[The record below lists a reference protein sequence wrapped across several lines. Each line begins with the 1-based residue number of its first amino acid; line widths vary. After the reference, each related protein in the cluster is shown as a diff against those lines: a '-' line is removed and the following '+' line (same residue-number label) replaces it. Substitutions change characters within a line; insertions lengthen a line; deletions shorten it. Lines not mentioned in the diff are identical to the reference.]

1 MGAEPVDFLLV
12 VTPVPGVTPAGSLD
26 SRPMKILLDFLPI
39 VLFFLTFNQAEKRPD
54 EAAALAT
61 DWFGFMVS
69 GGAVGPKEAPV
80 LLATV
85 VVILAT
91 MLQVVYLKVRGQK
104 VDTMLWVSLGLVT
117 VLGGATIYF
126 HSDTFIKWK
135 PSVLYWVMALAFW
148 LSPILAGKNLLKL
161 MMGEQIALPAFV
173 WRNLNVAWIVF
184 FALMGVLNLWIAY
197 SFDTSTWVTFKSFG
211 GMGLMLVF
219 MVAQG
224 FYLNRHLQSPDAAAP
239 DNDAETRRP

>member
-1 MGAEPVDFLLV
+1 
-12 VTPVPGVTPAGSLD
+12 
-26 SRPMKILLDFLPI
+26 MKILLDFLPI

-54 EAAALAT
+54 EAAALAP

-69 GGAVGPKEAPV
+69 GGAVGAKEAPV

-91 MLQVVYLKVRGQK
+91 VLQVVYLKLRGQK

-117 VLGGATIYF
+117 VMGGATIYF
-126 HSDTFIKWK
+126 HSETFIKWK
-135 PSVLYWVMALAFW
+135 PSVLYWVMAAAFW
-148 LSPILAGKNLLKL
+148 LSPILSGRNLLKM
-161 MMGEQIALPAFV
+161 MMGEQVELPGFV
-173 WRNLNVAWIVF
+173 WRNLNLAWIGF
-184 FALMGVLNLWIAY
+184 FSLMGVLNLWIAY
-197 SFDTSTWVTFKSFG
+197 SYDTSTWVTFKSFG

-224 FYLNRHLQSPDAAAP
+224 IYMSRHMKP
-239 DNDAETRRP
+239 AEGDKS

>member
-1 MGAEPVDFLLV
+1 
-12 VTPVPGVTPAGSLD
+12 
-26 SRPMKILLDFLPI
+26 MKILLDFLPI
-39 VLFFLTFNQAEKRPD
+39 VLFFLTFNQAEQRPD

-69 GGAVGPKEAPV
+69 GGAVGAKEAPV

-91 MLQVVYLKVRGQK
+91 VLQVLYLKLRGQK

-117 VLGGATIYF
+117 VMGGATIYF
-126 HSDTFIKWK
+126 HSETFIKWK
-135 PSVLYWVMALAFW
+135 PSVLYWVMAAAFW
-148 LSPILAGKNLLKL
+148 LSPILSGRNLLKM
-161 MMGEQIALPAFV
+161 MMGEQVELPGFV
-173 WRNLNVAWIVF
+173 WRNLNLAWIGF
-184 FALMGVLNLWIAY
+184 FSLMGVLNLWIAY
-197 SFDTSTWVTFKSFG
+197 SYDTSTWVTFKSFG

-224 FYLNRHLQSPDAAAP
+224 IYMSRHMKP
-239 DNDAETRRP
+239 AEGDKS

>member
-1 MGAEPVDFLLV
+1 
-12 VTPVPGVTPAGSLD
+12 
-26 SRPMKILLDFLPI
+26 MKILLDFLPI

-69 GGAVGPKEAPV
+69 GGAVGAKEAPV

-91 MLQVVYLKVRGQK
+91 VLQVLYLKLRGQK

-117 VLGGATIYF
+117 VMGGATIYF
-126 HSDTFIKWK
+126 HSETFIKWK
-135 PSVLYWVMALAFW
+135 PSVLYWVMAAAFW
-148 LSPILAGKNLLKL
+148 LSPILSGRNLLKM
-161 MMGEQIALPAFV
+161 MMGEQVELPGFV
-173 WRNLNVAWIVF
+173 WRNLNLAWIGF
-184 FALMGVLNLWIAY
+184 FSLMGVLNLWIAY
-197 SFDTSTWVTFKSFG
+197 SYDTSTWVTFKSFG

-224 FYLNRHLQSPDAAAP
+224 VYLSRHLKPVESD
-239 DNDAETRRP
+239 ETR

>member
-1 MGAEPVDFLLV
+1 
-12 VTPVPGVTPAGSLD
+12 
-26 SRPMKILLDFLPI
+26 MKILLDFLPI

-69 GGAVGPKEAPV
+69 GGAVGAKEAPV

-91 MLQVVYLKVRGQK
+91 VLQVLYLKLRGQK

-117 VLGGATIYF
+117 VMGGATIYF
-126 HSDTFIKWK
+126 HSETFIKWK
-135 PSVLYWVMALAFW
+135 PTVLYWVMAAAFW
-148 LSPILAGKNLLKL
+148 LSPILSGRNLLKM
-161 MMGEQIALPAFV
+161 MMGEQVELPGFV
-173 WRNLNVAWIVF
+173 WRNLNLAWIGF
-184 FALMGVLNLWIAY
+184 FSLMGVLNLWIAY
-197 SFDTSTWVTFKSFG
+197 SYDTSTWVTFKSFG

-224 FYLNRHLQSPDAAAP
+224 IYMSRHMKP
-239 DNDAETRRP
+239 AEGDKS

>member
-1 MGAEPVDFLLV
+1 
-12 VTPVPGVTPAGSLD
+12 
-26 SRPMKILLDFLPI
+26 MKILLDFLPI

-61 DWFGFMVS
+61 DWFGFMIS
-69 GGAVGPKEAPV
+69 GGAVGAKEAPV

-91 MLQVVYLKVRGQK
+91 VLQVLYLKLRGQK

-117 VLGGATIYF
+117 VMGGATIYF
-126 HSDTFIKWK
+126 HSETFIKWK
-135 PSVLYWVMALAFW
+135 PSVLYWVMAAAFW
-148 LSPILAGKNLLKL
+148 LSPILSGRNLLKM
-161 MMGEQIALPAFV
+161 MMGEQVELPGFV
-173 WRNLNVAWIVF
+173 WRNLNLAWIGF
-184 FALMGVLNLWIAY
+184 FSLMGVLNLWIAY
-197 SFDTSTWVTFKSFG
+197 SYDTSTWVTFKSFG

-224 FYLNRHLQSPDAAAP
+224 IYMSRHMKP
-239 DNDAETRRP
+239 AEGDKS

>member
-1 MGAEPVDFLLV
+1 
-12 VTPVPGVTPAGSLD
+12 
-26 SRPMKILLDFLPI
+26 MKILLDFLPI

-69 GGAVGPKEAPV
+69 GGAVGAKEAPV

-91 MLQVVYLKVRGQK
+91 VLQVVYLKLRGQK

-117 VLGGATIYF
+117 VMGGATIYF
-126 HSDTFIKWK
+126 HSETFIKWK
-135 PSVLYWVMALAFW
+135 PSVLYWVMAAAFW
-148 LSPILAGKNLLKL
+148 LSPILSGRNLLKM
-161 MMGEQIALPAFV
+161 MMGEQVELPGFV
-173 WRNLNVAWIVF
+173 WRNLNLAWIGF
-184 FALMGVLNLWIAY
+184 FSLMGVLNLWIAY
-197 SFDTSTWVTFKSFG
+197 SYDTSTWVTFKSFG

-224 FYLNRHLQSPDAAAP
+224 IYMSRHMKP
-239 DNDAETRRP
+239 AEGDKS